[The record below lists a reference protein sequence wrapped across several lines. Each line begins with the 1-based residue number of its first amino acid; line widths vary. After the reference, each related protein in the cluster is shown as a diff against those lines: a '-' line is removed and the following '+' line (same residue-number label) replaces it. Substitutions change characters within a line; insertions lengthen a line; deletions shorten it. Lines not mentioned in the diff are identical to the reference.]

1 MTVMLPL
8 SGIKVVEIAQNI
20 SGPFA
25 AEILASLGADVV
37 KVERPEGG
45 DDARVWGPPL
55 SADAS
60 HLFHA
65 VNYNK
70 RGVTVDLREPAA
82 VAWLKGYV
90 AECDVLV
97 QNLRPGVMEELGLD
111 AQSLSASNPRL
122 IYCSLWAYG
131 NQGPKKMQ
139 PGYEP
144 IIQAFSGMFS
154 VNGAPEGPPSR
165 VGLQVLDMGTGMWTA
180 LGCIAALY
188 RRQITGKG
196 CVVDASLFE
205 TALAWLSISLGN
217 YKTTGTLPTRHRSGS
232 ARIIIFRAFETK
244 DGEIVVA
251 AANDRLF
258 AKFAA
263 AAGRPEWNA
272 DPRYKTNASRLD
284 HQEELMP
291 QIEALMRTRN
301 RAEWIECLEAAG
313 VPCAPINTLAEVARE
328 PQTAAVE
335 MLHCAPGLGE
345 FVRMPL
351 SFDGERPPVRRSAPS
366 LGQHN
371 AEILPKAMVK
381 T

>member
-1 MTVMLPL
+1 MLPL
-8 SGIKVVEIAQNI
+8 SGIKVIEFAQNI

-45 DDARVWGPPL
+45 DDARFWGPPL
-55 SADAS
+55 TPGAS
-60 HLFHA
+60 HLFHTF
-65 VNYNK
+65 NQSK
-70 RGVTVDLREPAA
+70 RGVTLDLRDPTAL
-82 VAWLKGYV
+82 AWLGEYV
-90 AECDVLV
+90 GECDVLV
-97 QNLRPGVMEELGLD
+97 QNLRPGVMEQLGLD
-111 AQSLSASNPRL
+111 AVRLSARHPRL

-131 NQGPKKMQ
+131 NKGPMKMQ

-144 IIQAFSGMFS
+144 IVQAFSGMFS

-165 VGLQVLDMGTGMWTA
+165 VGLQVLDMGSGMWLA
-180 LGCIAALY
+180 IGCIAALY

-205 TALAWLSISLGN
+205 TALAWLSLTLGN

-232 ARIIIFRAFETK
+232 PRIIIFRAFETK
-244 DGEIVVA
+244 DGEVVVA

-272 DPRYKTNASRLD
+272 DARYKTNASRLE
-284 HQEELMP
+284 HQDELMP
-291 QIEALMRTRN
+291 QIEVLMRTRSSS
-301 RAEWIECLEAAG
+301 AWIDCLDAAG
-313 VPCAPINTLAEVARE
+313 VPCAPINTLAEVASS
-328 PQTAAVE
+328 PQTAALD
-335 MLHCAPGLGE
+335 MIHSTPGVGE
-345 FVRMPL
+345 FVRVPL
-351 SFDGERPPVRRSAPS
+351 SFDGERPPVRSPAPS

-371 AEILPKAMVK
+371 AEILPAAMVK

>member
-1 MTVMLPL
+1 MLPL

-25 AEILASLGADVV
+25 AGILASLGADVV
-37 KVERPEGG
+37 KVERREG

-55 SADAS
+55 TRDAS
-60 HLFHA
+60 HLFHTF
-65 VNYNK
+65 NLNK
-70 RGVTVDLREPAA
+70 RGVTLDLRDPGAI
-82 VAWLKGYV
+82 AWLKEYV
-90 AECDVLV
+90 TGCDVLV

-111 AQSLSASNPRL
+111 AQSLAASNPRL

-131 NQGPKKMQ
+131 NRGPKKMQ

-144 IIQAFSGMFS
+144 IVQAFSGMFS
-154 VNGAPEGPPSR
+154 VNGAPDGPPSR
-165 VGLQVLDMGTGMWTA
+165 VGLQVLDMGSGMWLA
-180 LGCIAALY
+180 IGCIAALY

-196 CVVDASLFE
+196 GVVDASLFE
-205 TALAWLSISLGN
+205 TALAWLSLTLGN

-232 ARIIIFRAFETK
+232 PRIIVFQAFETR

-258 AKFAA
+258 AKFAV

-272 DPRYKTNASRLD
+272 DPRYRTNASRLE
-284 HQEELMP
+284 HQEILVP
-291 QIEALMRTRN
+291 QIEALMRTRGRN
-301 RAEWIECLEAAG
+301 EWIECLDAAG
-313 VPCAPINTLAEVARE
+313 VPCAPINTLAGIATD
-328 PQTAAVE
+328 PQTEAVD
-335 MLHCAPGLGE
+335 MLHAIPGLGE
-345 FVRMPL
+345 FVRTPL
-351 SFDGERPPVRRSAPS
+351 SFDGERPPVRRPAPG

-371 AEILPKAMVK
+371 AEILPAAMVK

>member
-1 MTVMLPL
+1 MLPL
-8 SGIKVVEIAQNI
+8 NGIKVVEIAQNI

-37 KVERPEGG
+37 KVERPEG

-60 HLFHA
+60 HLFHTF
-65 VNYNK
+65 NLNK
-70 RGVTVDLREPAA
+70 RGVTLDLREPGAI
-82 VAWLKGYV
+82 AWLKDYV
-90 AECDVLV
+90 TGCDVLV
-97 QNLRPGVMEELGLD
+97 QNLRPGVMQELGLD
-111 AQSLSASNPRL
+111 AQRLSASNPRL

-131 NQGPKKMQ
+131 NRGPKKMQ

-144 IIQAFSGMFS
+144 IVQAFSGMFS
-154 VNGAPEGPPSR
+154 VNGAPDGPPSR
-165 VGLQVLDMGTGMWTA
+165 VGLQVLDMGTGMWLA

-205 TALAWLSISLGN
+205 TALAWLSVSLGG
-217 YKTTGTLPTRHRSGS
+217 YKTTGALPARHRSGS
-232 ARIIIFRAFETK
+232 ARIIIFQAFETK

-263 AAGRPEWNA
+263 AAGRPEWSA
-272 DPRYKTNASRLD
+272 DPRYRTNASRLD
-284 HQEELMP
+284 HQDELIP
-291 QIEALMRTRN
+291 QIEALMRTRGRN
-301 RAEWIECLEAAG
+301 EWIECLEAAG
-313 VPCAPINTLAEVARE
+313 VPCAPINTLAGIAIDS
-328 PQTAAVE
+328 QTQAVD
-335 MLHCAPGLGE
+335 MLHAIPGLGE
-345 FVRMPL
+345 FVRTPL
-351 SFDGERPPVRRSAPS
+351 SFDGERPPVRRPAPA

-371 AEILPKAMVK
+371 AEILPGAMVK

>member
-1 MTVMLPL
+1 MLPL

-25 AEILASLGADVV
+25 AEILANLGADVV
-37 KVERPEGG
+37 KVERPEG

-55 SADAS
+55 TADAS
-60 HLFHA
+60 HLFHTF
-65 VNYNK
+65 NLNK
-70 RGVTVDLREPAA
+70 RGVTLDLRDPGA
-82 VAWLKGYV
+82 VAWLKEYV
-90 AECDVLV
+90 TGCDVLV

-111 AQSLSASNPRL
+111 AATLSARHPRL

-131 NQGPKKMQ
+131 NKGPMKMQ

-144 IIQAFSGMFS
+144 IVQAFSGMFS
-154 VNGAPEGPPSR
+154 VNGAPEGPSSR

-205 TALAWLSISLGN
+205 TALAWLSVSLGN

-232 ARIIIFRAFETK
+232 ARIIIFQAFETK
-244 DGEIVVA
+244 DGEVVVA

-258 AKFAA
+258 AKFAGA
-263 AAGRPEWNA
+263 VGRAEWNA
-272 DPRYKTNASRLD
+272 DPRYKTNASRLE

-291 QIEALMRTRN
+291 QIEALMRRRS
-301 RAEWIECLEAAG
+301 RAEWIACLEAAG
-313 VPCAPINTLAEVARE
+313 VPCTPINTLAEVAKE
-328 PQTAAVE
+328 PQTEAVE
-335 MLHCAPGLGE
+335 MLHSAPGLGE

-351 SFDGERPPVRRSAPS
+351 CFDGERPPVRRPAPS

-371 AEILPKAMVK
+371 AEILPAAMVK

>member
-1 MTVMLPL
+1 MPNLLPL
-8 SGIKVVEIAQNI
+8 NGIKVVEIAQNI

-25 AEILASLGADVV
+25 AEILANLGADVV

-45 DDARVWGPPL
+45 DDARFWGPPL
-55 SADAS
+55 TADAS

-65 VNYNK
+65 INYNK
-70 RGVTVDLREPAA
+70 RGVTVDLRDPAA
-82 VAWLKGYV
+82 IGWLKGHLDG
-90 AECDVLV
+90 CDVLV
-97 QNLRPGVMEELGLD
+97 QNLRPGVMQELGLD
-111 AQSLSASNPRL
+111 AEALSARNPRL
-122 IYCSLWAYG
+122 IYCSLWAFG
-131 NQGPKKMQ
+131 NKGPMKMQ

-144 IIQAFSGMFS
+144 IVQAFSGMFS
-154 VNGAPEGPPSR
+154 VNGAPDAPPTR

-188 RRQITGKG
+188 RREITGKG

-232 ARIIIFRAFETK
+232 ARNIISPAFETK
-244 DGEIVVA
+244 DGEVVVA

-272 DPRYKTNASRLD
+272 DPRYQTNARRIE
-284 HQEELMP
+284 HQDVLLP
-291 QIEALMRTRN
+291 QLEALMRTRT
-301 RAEWIECLEAAG
+301 RAEWVACLEAAG
-313 VPCAPINTLAEVARE
+313 VPCTPINTLADVAQA

-335 MLHCAPGLGE
+335 MLHAIAGLGE

-351 SFDGERPPVRRSAPS
+351 RFDGERPPIRCAAPR
-366 LGQHN
+366 LGEHN
-371 AEILPKAMVK
+371 AEILPGGAAKA
-381 T
+381 

>member
-1 MTVMLPL
+1 MLPL

-25 AEILASLGADVV
+25 AEILANLGADVV
-37 KVERPEGG
+37 KVERPEG

-55 SADAS
+55 TADAS
-60 HLFHA
+60 HLFHTF
-65 VNYNK
+65 NLNK
-70 RGVTVDLREPAA
+70 RGVTLDLRDPGA
-82 VAWLKGYV
+82 VAWLKEYV
-90 AECDVLV
+90 TGCDVLV

-111 AQSLSASNPRL
+111 AATLSARHPRL

-131 NQGPKKMQ
+131 NKGPMKMQ

-144 IIQAFSGMFS
+144 IVQAFSGMFS
-154 VNGAPEGPPSR
+154 VNGAPEGPSSR

-205 TALAWLSISLGN
+205 TALAWLSVSLGN

-232 ARIIIFRAFETK
+232 ARIIIFQAFETK
-244 DGEIVVA
+244 DGEVVVA

-258 AKFAA
+258 AKFAGA
-263 AAGRPEWNA
+263 VGRAEWNA
-272 DPRYKTNASRLD
+272 DPRYKTNASRLE

-291 QIEALMRTRN
+291 QIEALMRTRC
-301 RAEWIECLEAAG
+301 RAEWIACLEAAG
-313 VPCAPINTLAEVARE
+313 VPCTPINTLAEVAKE

-335 MLHCAPGLGE
+335 MLHAIPGLGE

-351 SFDGERPPVRRSAPS
+351 RFDGERPPIRRPAPT

-371 AEILPKAMVK
+371 AEILPVAMVRP
-381 T
+381 

>member
-1 MTVMLPL
+1 MLPL

-37 KVERPEGG
+37 KVERPEG
-45 DDARVWGPPL
+45 DDARVWGPQL
-55 SADAS
+55 TADAS
-60 HLFHA
+60 HLFHTF
-65 VNYNK
+65 NCNK
-70 RGVTVDLREPAA
+70 RGVAVDLRDPGAI
-82 VAWLKGYV
+82 AWLKDYV

-111 AQSLSASNPRL
+111 AQTLMTMNPRL

-131 NQGPKKMQ
+131 KNGPMKMQ

-144 IIQAFSGMFS
+144 IVQAFSGMFS
-154 VNGAPEGPPSR
+154 VNGAPDGPPAR

-205 TALAWLSISLGN
+205 TALSWLSVSLGAH
-217 YKTTGTLPTRHRSGS
+217 KTTGILPTRHRSGS
-232 ARIIIFRAFETK
+232 ARIIIFRSFETS

-263 AAGRPEWNA
+263 AVGREEWNA
-272 DPRYKTNASRLD
+272 DARFRTNALRLD
-284 HQEELMP
+284 HQEVLMP
-291 QIEALMRTRN
+291 QIEALMRTRGS
-301 RAEWIECLEAAG
+301 AEWIECLESAG
-313 VPCAPINTLAEVARE
+313 IPCAPINTLAEVAKE

-335 MLHCAPGLGE
+335 MLQAIPGLGE
-345 FVRMPL
+345 FVRLPL
-351 SFDGERPPVRRSAPS
+351 SFDGERPAILRPAPRI
-366 LGQHN
+366 GQHN
-371 AEILPKAMVK
+371 AEILYGGALK